1 MAYTYMAHTYPT
13 YNYIIGGTQSRTG
26 NSKQYGELGELEA
39 VRGTGGTRSSTGNSK
54 ADGEFKAAGSSY
66 III

>member
-1 MAYTYMAHTYPT
+1 MAYYTYMAHTYPT

-39 VRGTGGTRSSTGNSK
+39 VRGTGGT
-54 ADGEFKAAGSSY
+54 AELGELGPVP
-66 III
+66 

>member
-39 VRGTGGTRSSTGNSK
+39 VRGTGGTGGTRTCPSRCGGLF
-54 ADGEFKAAGSSY
+54 A
-66 III
+66 

>member
-13 YNYIIGGTQSRTG
+13 YNYITGGTQSRTG

-39 VRGTGGTRSSTGNSK
+39 ARGTQRPMGNSK
-54 ADGEFKAAGSSY
+54 PLGHHILLYDY
-66 III
+66 